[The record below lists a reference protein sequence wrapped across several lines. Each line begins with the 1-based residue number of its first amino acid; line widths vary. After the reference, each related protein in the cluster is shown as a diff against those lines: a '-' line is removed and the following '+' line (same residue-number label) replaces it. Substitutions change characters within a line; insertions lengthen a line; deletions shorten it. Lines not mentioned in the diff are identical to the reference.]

1 MYKEVYKQIKKYDS
15 IVMARHVGA
24 DLDALGSQL
33 GLKTIIQNTFPDKK
47 VYAVGAYASKFKFLG
62 YTDKEENI
70 DYSNSLLIV
79 LDTPITK
86 RIDIENIDGFAYK
99 IKIDHH
105 PFEEKFCDLEIVDDT
120 KSSTCEMIIELCNN
134 TKLKLDKTA
143 AENLYIGIIAD
154 TNRFMYPST
163 SYNTLNL
170 CADLIKK
177 YDINISELYSKMYMR
192 DMNDI
197 RFMGYL
203 FENIKITPNGVGYIT
218 ITDEIQKKFEV
229 DSATAGNMVSEFS
242 NISELLSWV
251 TFSEDKKLNIIR
263 VSVRSRGPIINELAM
278 KYDGGGHKLASGIRL
293 KNFDKVDEI
302 VNELDKLCK
311 EYKVKN
317 SDK

>member
-1 MYKEVYKQIKKYDS
+1 
-15 IVMARHVGA
+15 
-24 DLDALGSQL
+24 
-33 GLKTIIQNTFPDKK
+33 
-47 VYAVGAYASKFKFLG
+47 
-62 YTDKEENI
+62 
-70 DYSNSLLIV
+70 
-79 LDTPITK
+79 
-86 RIDIENIDGFAYK
+86 
-99 IKIDHH
+99 
-105 PFEEKFCDLEIVDDT
+105 
-120 KSSTCEMIIELCNN
+120 MIIELCNN

-317 SDK
+317 SGK